1 MNEASSSSTS
11 VRNRL
16 LASLSSGDYALLKP
30 DLESLALSA
39 RQILEAP
46 NTSITHSY
54 FIESGLASIVA
65 RNSHKRLEVGLIGCE
80 GMTGLPIVLGSDR
93 SPHETFI
100 QVAGEGKR
108 IAADKLRAAMQKSRS
123 LERAFL
129 KCAHEFMNQTATTA
143 LSNGTASLEER
154 LARWL
159 LMANDRLEGNE
170 IPLTH
175 EFLSL
180 MLGVRRTGVTV
191 ALNYLEKRGIIQLA
205 RGDIIILDRE
215 GLMASANG
223 NYHQPEAQA

>member
-1 MNEASSSSTS
+1 MNETSSSSTTL
-11 VRNRL
+11 RNRL
-16 LASLSSGDYALLKP
+16 LASLSSAEYALLKP
-30 DLESLALSA
+30 DLESVALAV
-39 RQILEAP
+39 RQVLETP
-46 NTSITHSY
+46 NTPITHNY

-80 GMTGLPIVLGSDR
+80 GMTGLPIVLGNDR

-129 KCAHEFMNQTATTA
+129 KCAHEFMNQTANTA
-143 LSNGTASLEER
+143 LSNGTATLEER

-180 MLGVRRTGVTV
+180 MLGVRRAGVTV
-191 ALNYLEKRGIIQLA
+191 ALNYLEQRGIIQLA

>member
-1 MNEASSSSTS
+1 
-11 VRNRL
+11 
-16 LASLSSGDYALLKP
+16 
-30 DLESLALSA
+30 
-39 RQILEAP
+39 
-46 NTSITHSY
+46 
-54 FIESGLASIVA
+54 
-65 RNSHKRLEVGLIGCE
+65 VGLIGCE
-80 GMTGLPIVLGSDR
+80 GMTGLSIVLGNDR

-123 LERAFL
+123 LERAGL
-129 KCAHEFMNQTATTA
+129 KCAHEFMIQTANTA

-180 MLGVRRTGVTV
+180 MLGVRRAGVTV
-191 ALNYLEKRGIIQLA
+191 ALNYLEKRGVIELA
-205 RGDIIILDRE
+205 RGQIIILDRE
-215 GLMASANG
+215 GLIASANG
-223 NYHQPEAQA
+223 SYHKPEAPRH

>member
-1 MNEASSSSTS
+1 MNETSSSSTS
-11 VRNRL
+11 LRNRI
-16 LASLSSGDYALLKP
+16 LASLSSADYALLKP
-30 DLESLALSA
+30 DLESVALAV
-39 RQILEAP
+39 RQVLEAP
-46 NTSITHSY
+46 NTPITHNY

-80 GMTGLPIVLGSDR
+80 GMTGLPIVLGNDR

-129 KCAHEFMNQTATTA
+129 KCAHEFMNQTANTA

-180 MLGVRRTGVTV
+180 MLGVRRAGVTV
-191 ALNYLEKRGIIQLA
+191 ALN
-205 RGDIIILDRE
+205 
-215 GLMASANG
+215 
-223 NYHQPEAQA
+223 